1 MAGNYKKTMETA
13 IQNSL
18 GQLLTFLRFL
28 RLRGRTDVS
37 TQTMADNLRISTDE
51 LSEMLSTAGIGVQGN
66 CEYEIGLLLDVL
78 ETLLGHH
85 SLNEAFIAGA
95 GKMGS
100 RLIQSK
106 DFKRCGLMITAAFDV
121 DTKLIGTEIEGV
133 KVVNIE
139 KLNNLAHRMHIAL
152 GIITTPPDQAQKV
165 ADLMVASKI
174 QVIWNFTPCL
184 VSVPQ
189 GIILENTSP
198 NSDLTSI
205 FHSISERYINKR
217 PWILSSK

>member
-1 MAGNYKKTMETA
+1 META

-18 GQLLTFLRFL
+18 SQLLTILRFL
-28 RLRGRTDVS
+28 RLRGRTNVS
-37 TQTMADNLRISTDE
+37 TQTMAENLRISNEALAEILT
-51 LSEMLSTAGIGVQGN
+51 TAGIGVQGN

-106 DFKRCGLMITAAFDV
+106 EFKRCGLMITAAFDV
-121 DTKLIGTEIEGV
+121 DTQLIGTEIDGV
-133 KVVNIE
+133 KVVNVE
-139 KLNNLAHRMHIAL
+139 KLTSLAHRMHIAL

-165 ADLMVASKI
+165 ADLMVAAKI
-174 QVIWNFTPCL
+174 QVIWNFTPCRII
-184 VSVPQ
+184 VPDE
-189 GIILENTSP
+189 IILENTSP

-205 FHSISERYINKR
+205 FHSISERFINKR
-217 PWILSSK
+217 PWTLNLK

>member
-1 MAGNYKKTMETA
+1 META

-18 GQLLTFLRFL
+18 SQLLTILRFL
-28 RLRGRTDVS
+28 RLRGRTNVS
-37 TQTMADNLRISTDE
+37 TQTMAENLRISNE
-51 LSEMLSTAGIGVQGN
+51 ALSEILTTAGIGVQGN

-106 DFKRCGLMITAAFDV
+106 EFKRCGLMITAAFDV
-121 DTKLIGTEIEGV
+121 DTQLIGTEIDGV
-133 KVVNIE
+133 KVVNVE
-139 KLNNLAHRMHIAL
+139 KLTSLAHRMHIAL

-165 ADLMVASKI
+165 ADLMVAAKI
-174 QVIWNFTPCL
+174 QVIWNFTPCRII
-184 VSVPQ
+184 VPDE
-189 GIILENTSP
+189 IILENTSP

-205 FHSISERYINKR
+205 FHSISERFINKR
-217 PWILSSK
+217 PWTLNLK

>member
-1 MAGNYKKTMETA
+1 META
-13 IQNSL
+13 IQDSL
-18 GQLLTFLRFL
+18 NQLLTLLRFL
-28 RLRGRTDVS
+28 KLRGRSNVS
-37 TQTMADNLRISTDE
+37 TQTMAESLKVSNET
-51 LSEMLSTAGIGVQGN
+51 LSEILSSVDIGVEGN
-66 CEYEIGLLLDVL
+66 REYEIGLLLDVL

-85 SLNEAFIAGA
+85 TLNEAFIAGA

-106 DFKRCGLMITAAFDV
+106 EFKRCGLMITAAFDV
-121 DTKLIGTEIEGV
+121 DNALIGTEIGGV

-139 KLNNLAHRMHIAL
+139 KLTNLAHRMHIAL

-174 QVIWNFTPCL
+174 QVIWNFTP
-184 VSVPQ
+184 SKITVPED
-189 GIILENTSP
+189 IILENTSP

-205 FHSISERYINKR
+205 FHYISERYINKR
-217 PWILSSK
+217 PWTLSSK